1 MRDIDERFS
10 EILTCF
16 GDEPRRSRSEVSNCQ
31 YDKFPRNPSQ
41 GFRVAVSLEE
51 AYMDFD
57 FQKARNSL
65 HQLNNKVAQ
74 ILAYAELMQ
83 LGLTG
88 EKEKERIKLVIAGAL
103 ECRQIT
109 ASLMNDMPKTTPP
122 GEN

>member
-1 MRDIDERFS
+1 LEIRREFVNATAIKRIAGFKPGTQHILPKCATEIDGGRFVP
-10 EILTCF
+10 
-16 GDEPRRSRSEVSNCQ
+16 G
-31 YDKFPRNPSQ
+31 
-41 GFRVAVSLEE
+41 E
-51 AYMDFD
+51 ASMDFD

-83 LGLTG
+83 LSLTG

-109 ASLMNDMPKTTPP
+109 ASLMNDMPKTAPP

>member
-1 MRDIDERFS
+1 MNGSAILGCNCMRF
-10 EILTCF
+10 
-16 GDEPRRSRSEVSNCQ
+16 RSSGASTQ
-31 YDKFPRNPSQ
+31 
-41 GFRVAVSLEE
+41 SLCCATRALHSCEMADGGCLAWE
-51 AYMDFD
+51 SGPMDVD

-83 LGLTG
+83 LSLTG

-109 ASLMNDMPKTTPP
+109 AGLMNDMPKISPSR
-122 GEN
+122 ES

>member
-1 MRDIDERFS
+1 VIFKIPSDSKTHPRWSIAGFEPAKQH
-10 EILTCF
+10 ILAKYAT
-16 GDEPRRSRSEVSNCQ
+16 EVYGGC
-31 YDKFPRNPSQ
+31 
-41 GFRVAVSLEE
+41 SLLE
-51 AYMDFD
+51 ASMDFD

-83 LGLTG
+83 LSLSG

-109 ASLMNDMPKTTPP
+109 SSLMHDMPKATLP

>member
-1 MRDIDERFS
+1 LGQASRENSGDFAIEAAI
-10 EILTCF
+10 ILSASA
-16 GDEPRRSRSEVSNCQ
+16 G
-31 YDKFPRNPSQ
+31 NPSRWSNSEQ
-41 GFRVAVSLEE
+41 IRRGLAAAGE
-51 AYMDFD
+51 ALMNFD

-83 LGLTG
+83 FSLTG
-88 EKEKERIKLVIAGAL
+88 EKEKERIKLVISGAL

-122 GEN
+122 GES

>member
-1 MRDIDERFS
+1 LNATAIEHIAVLKPGTQY
-10 EILTCF
+10 ILPKGAT
-16 GDEPRRSRSEVSNCQ
+16 ETT
-31 YDKFPRNPSQ
+31 
-41 GFRVAVSLEE
+41 VAVSPPGE
-51 AYMDFD
+51 ASMDFD

-83 LGLTG
+83 LSLAG

-109 ASLMNDMPKTTPP
+109 ASLMNDMPKTTPA